1 MGHERVYKTLCC
13 YFSVPQEWY
22 LYMRFPSDRGTL
34 QLIQENYLATGGY
47 DKFVKLFDVSRA
59 QVTKTFSGHT
69 QSVSRVIFSPLGN
82 LIISGSKDN
91 TIKFWDVLSGL
102 CIKTISSHLGE
113 VTSVEM
119 SPDGTQ
125 LLSSSKDNSNR
136 LWDLRYLRPIRKFK
150 GHQNTSK
157 NFIRTSFAGSALV
170 VGGSEVDLY

>member
-1 MGHERVYKTLCC
+1 
-13 YFSVPQEWY
+13 
-22 LYMRFPSDRGTL
+22 LY
-34 QLIQENYLATGGY
+34 
-47 DKFVKLFDVSRA
+47 DVSRG
-59 QVTKTFSGHT
+59 QVVKTFTGHHL
-69 QSVSRVIFSPLGN
+69 SVSSLVFSPLGN

-91 TIKFWDVLSGL
+91 TIKFWDIVSGL

-136 LWDLRYLRPIRKFK
+136 LWDLRYLRPLRKFK

-157 NFIRTSFAGSALV
+157 NFISASFAGTSLILS
-170 VGGSEVDLY
+170 GSEVCIFIHFRMDACISGIEKRVIYYKDYVIIRD